1 MNLLGS
7 TKVEITKYKNG
18 ENVSH
23 LEIIKVV
30 LVHFNVVNYDYQ
42 ENSKVFNMF
51 VPNLL
56 VNY

>member
-30 LVHFNVVNYDYQ
+30 LVHFNVVNYYYQ
-42 ENSKVFNMF
+42 QNSKVFDIF

>member
-1 MNLLGS
+1 MNVLGS

-42 ENSKVFNMF
+42 QNSKVFNIF

>member
-42 ENSKVFNMF
+42 QNSKVFDIF